1 MAYYLGNFGK
11 VSLKRKSAKAFA
23 SSVSPDDVNVS
34 LSRFGIE
41 EAVENLITGD
51 RIHITTDDARG
62 LDFLP
67 TSVWAD
73 GGGSTQKDFTAFCNV
88 NALGGVRLFNSFAN
102 AVNNVRANEYPVEA
116 FSGAA
121 IPVDI
126 SVLGSSER
134 TLGDVAAFTFN
145 TDREALDT
153 TTMSDR
159 FKKMFTAGLISGA
172 GSLDCIFNEKNN
184 GVDELSLLML
194 QLIQR
199 TEIGSEFSCYL
210 RLTNTAKQTGAKDV
224 YYTFDAMV
232 TRTGVDVK
240 SGAEITCAIDFVTTG
255 EIRLVVGEPA
265 GFKLLTQAG
274 DSILLQQNLEA
285 MFSNLTD

>member
-1 MAYYLGNFGK
+1 MAYYVGNFGK
-11 VSLKRKSAKAFA
+11 VSLRRKSAKAFA
-23 SSVSPDDVNVS
+23 SSVLPDDVNVG

-41 EAVENLITGD
+41 ESVENLITGD
-51 RIHITTDDARG
+51 RIRISTTDERG

-67 TSVWAD
+67 VSVWAD
-73 GGGSTQKDFTAFCNV
+73 GDSTTQKDFTAFCNI
-88 NALGGVRLFNSFAN
+88 NALGGVRLFDSFAN
-102 AVNNVRANEYPVEA
+102 AVNNVRANEYPVES
-116 FSGAA
+116 FSGSA
-121 IPVDI
+121 IAVDI
-126 SVLGSSER
+126 TVLGSSER
-134 TLGDVAAFTFN
+134 TLGDVSGFTFN

-172 GSLDCIFNEKNN
+172 GSLDCVFNEKSN

-210 RLTNTAKQTGAKDV
+210 RLTNTAKQPDAKDV
-224 YYTFDAMV
+224 YYEFDAMI

-240 SGAEITCAIDFVTTG
+240 SGEIISCVIDFVTTG

-274 DSILLQQNLEA
+274 DALLLQQDLEPL
-285 MFSNLTD
+285 FSNLTD

>member
-1 MAYYLGNFGK
+1 MAYYVGNFGK
-11 VSLKRKSAKAFA
+11 VSLRRKSAKAFA
-23 SSVSPDDVNVS
+23 SSVLPDDVNVG

-41 EAVENLITGD
+41 ESVENLITGD
-51 RIHITTDDARG
+51 RIRISTTDERG

-67 TSVWAD
+67 VSVWAD
-73 GGGSTQKDFTAFCNV
+73 GDSTTQKDFTAFCNI

-102 AVNNVRANEYPVEA
+102 AVNNVRANEYPVES
-116 FSGAA
+116 FSGSA
-121 IPVDI
+121 IAVDI
-126 SVLGSSER
+126 TVLGSSER
-134 TLGDVAAFTFN
+134 TLGDVSGFTFN

-172 GSLDCIFNEKNN
+172 GSLDCIFNEKSN

-210 RLTNTAKQTGAKDV
+210 RLTNTTKQPDAKDV
-224 YYTFDAMV
+224 YYEFDAMI

-240 SGAEITCAIDFVTTG
+240 SGEIITCVIDFVTTG

-274 DSILLQQNLEA
+274 DALLLQQDLEPL
-285 MFSNLTD
+285 FSNLTD